1 MDSILHSTCIQTL
14 CENAPKL
21 NACDATYFIFLPLL
35 LLFLAPISLGRT
47 RGRKVDREEG
57 YLMYPANAKLT
68 IWAKHYNGIEDEWE
82 AEVRRGR
89 VKEKY
94 LL

>member
-1 MDSILHSTCIQTL
+1 MHVM
-14 CENAPKL
+14 PH
-21 NACDATYFIFLPLL
+21 FIFSPFL

-47 RGRKVDREEG
+47 RSRKVGREEG
-57 YLMYPANAKLT
+57 YLTYPAHAKLT